1 MYYDYLSGGVATSPL
16 NGSVTLTSV
25 YQGAYYDEKST
36 GAIVDG
42 LTVYNEIKSG
52 IANADINLI
61 MSATLGYNDTIDRP
75 LVSLSN
81 VIVNRNGVLGIVS
94 SDFPPS
100 NVGFLS
106 LNNISVAKI
115 TQAAM
120 LVANTNA
127 GRILNATNII
137 NLDGVK
143 TPANAKP
150 FFRAAG
156 TYADAGWGG
165 IVNGFN
171 IRGFELNYVGSTQST
186 RQTPMLVDGALTGAE
201 NHGALSVQSVAIADD
216 GTHAFDRRGVTAN
229 RLLVA
234 ISVNYD
240 SASQAILACGDDDVY
255 VIAARTPNDF
265 EASTTGSNPDIDGK
279 INVWFVDN
287 KLRIKNRLG
296 SSRTFTLSFLG

>member
-1 MYYDYLSGGVATSPL
+1 
-16 NGSVTLTSV
+16 
-25 YQGAYYDEKST
+25 
-36 GAIVDG
+36 
-42 LTVYNEIKSG
+42 
-52 IANADINLI
+52 
-61 MSATLGYNDTIDRP
+61 
-75 LVSLSN
+75 
-81 VIVNRNGVLGIVS
+81 
-94 SDFPPS
+94 
-100 NVGFLS
+100 
-106 LNNISVAKI
+106 
-115 TQAAM
+115 
-120 LVANTNA
+120 
-127 GRILNATNII
+127 
-137 NLDGVK
+137 
-143 TPANAKP
+143 
-150 FFRAAG
+150 
-156 TYADAGWGG
+156 
-165 IVNGFN
+165 
-171 IRGFELNYVGSTQST
+171 
-186 RQTPMLVDGALTGAE
+186 MLVDGALTGAE